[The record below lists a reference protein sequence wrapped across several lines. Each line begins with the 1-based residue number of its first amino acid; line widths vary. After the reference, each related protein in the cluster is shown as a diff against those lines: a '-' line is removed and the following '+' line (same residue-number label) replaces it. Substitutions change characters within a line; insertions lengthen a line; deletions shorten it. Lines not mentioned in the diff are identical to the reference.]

1 MHLRDWRQE
10 LRLTDSQPEPEGLGC
25 LGAVALG
32 VIGALLLLP
41 GLCSLLSTPAVF
53 DSPRG
58 GESFKV
64 APIWALGLILGGLG
78 VVVITIA
85 FRAFIRARP
94 DCHT

>member
-1 MHLRDWRQE
+1 M
-10 LRLTDSQPEPEGLGC
+10 TDSQPEPEGLGC

-53 DSPRG
+53 SSPQG
-58 GESFKV
+58 GESFNV
-64 APIWALGLILGGLG
+64 TPVWALGLILGGLG

-85 FRAFIRARP
+85 LRAFIRARP
-94 DCHT
+94 DSDT